1 MTSDHQTMLRVPRK
15 EAAKKLKTQ
24 IAKGEE
30 FLTEEI
36 TSEDDLDTFRED
48 QKIWSDY
55 NLELLRASFTTDQVS
70 KEYDYPIY
78 THTLMSFDDEVE
90 EAIDHLQKRLTI
102 LRSILERLEL
112 IPEEISLAQTGASGS
127 MRPSPRSVGIKELKK
142 PWYKKTTIQ
151 VAIVSGLFVLL
162 AALAQPIVS
171 HWLSSGELKQEK
183 SVTEQKPGITETVQ
197 SEEAW
202 LIVPGAKVGHITAKT
217 SEADLIRIYGKTNVQ
232 NEEISVGEGFTE
244 PGAVIYPDDP
254 SKTIQIIWKDQNRR
268 QFPDSIR
275 ISSEKK
281 SLWRTTQ
288 GISIGTTL
296 KELEKINGKPFSLAG
311 YGWDYGGTVLSW
323 EKGRLENEF
332 ERNGRVILRLSPRE
346 TSSVSEKEFQSVEG
360 EKGFSSKNKV
370 MQQLNPFVWEIIV
383 TFK

>member
-1 MTSDHQTMLRVPRK
+1 M
-15 EAAKKLKTQ
+15 
-24 IAKGEE
+24 G
-30 FLTEEI
+30 
-36 TSEDDLDTFRED
+36 
-48 QKIWSDY
+48 
-55 NLELLRASFTTDQVS
+55 NLIFVVAVVFIS
-70 KEYDYPIY
+70 
-78 THTLMSFDDEVE
+78 
-90 EAIDHLQKRLTI
+90 
-102 LRSILERLEL
+102 L
-112 IPEEISLAQTGASGS
+112 IPRLV
-127 MRPSPRSVGIKELKK
+127 M
-142 PWYKKTTIQ
+142 
-151 VAIVSGLFVLL
+151 
-162 AALAQPIVS
+162 
-171 HWLSSGELKQEK
+171 SSDD
-183 SVTEQKPGITETVQ
+183 S
-197 SEEAW
+197 W
-202 LIVPGAKVGHITAKT
+202 LIVPGKKVGPITPKT
-217 SEADLIRIYGKTNVQ
+217 SEADLIQVYGKANVQ
-232 NEEISVGEGFTE
+232 SKDIEVGEGFTE
-244 PGAVIYPDDP
+244 PGTVIYPDDP